1 MIEAHIDDR
10 EIDKLIKNIKG
21 WQTETRRRIID
32 ELKVSGLVIEG
43 DAKRRIDANGT
54 TNLGRL
60 KTSIGR
66 KTMNGGLTQVVG
78 SGLKYAP
85 HVEFGTRPHFPPLA
99 PIKAWAKRK
108 LNNEKAAWPVAKKIS
123 EKGTKPQPFLF
134 PAYEA
139 ERPKLIENL
148 KRILKRK

>member
-43 DAKRRIDANGT
+43 DAKRRAPVDT
-54 TNLGRL
+54 GRL
-60 KTSIGR
+60 RSSIGR
-66 KTMNGGLTQVVG
+66 VVLNNGLTNVVRTRV
-78 SGLKYAP
+78 KYAP
-85 HVEFGTRPHFPPLA
+85 FVEFGTGTGVSVPKGAEDYAMQFKGKGKMK
-99 PIKAWAKRK
+99 I
-108 LNNEKAAWPVAKKIS
+108 NNRA
-123 EKGTKPQPFLF
+123 QPFLF